1 MPPHQLAQ
9 LFRGEHAIASNRKV
23 FHPNLLRTHGYF
35 VGTASTATLG
45 KEWDA
50 DPAFVKPS
58 TLFVVMEPMV
68 LSVKQ
73 LYRRRPGTTVDESLY
88 ILQRILRAV
97 VHLQQCGIVHRDI
110 KPDNIMLGGG
120 SSSGGGGSSSVVGM
134 PLLVKIAD
142 FGEALDCVDA
152 ELDGFRMPF
161 AKPEPSRG
169 GSPAYLAPEVMA
181 AVPGTHKHPTYIDYS
196 KNDVFAAGMVAHFM
210 LCNGGEK
217 DPFERG
223 KPLDQLHPFAPQ
235 NYNELPSTIP
245 TPVQDLVWNMLQP
258 NPGKRWTAAEALAGV
273 DCLLTPAPRP
283 SL

>member
-110 KPDNIMLGGG
+110 KPDNVMLGGG
-120 SSSGGGGSSSVVGM
+120 GGGGVVGGM

-169 GSPAYLAPEVMA
+169 DRRRTSRQKSWLLCRARTNTRLTSTTLKTTCLRPEWLRILCCA
-181 AVPGTHKHPTYIDYS
+181 T
-196 KNDVFAAGMVAHFM
+196 VARRTR
-210 LCNGGEK
+210 LKG
-217 DPFERG
+217 
-223 KPLDQLHPFAPQ
+223 
-235 NYNELPSTIP
+235 
-245 TPVQDLVWNMLQP
+245 
-258 NPGKRWTAAEALAGV
+258 
-273 DCLLTPAPRP
+273 
-283 SL
+283 